1 MNPTD
6 ARTGRDGE
14 RRPPATM
21 RLPAFF
27 EQVPRLVVRDP
38 LAEMLGCAEGG
49 VLEYGYAD
57 AVRLAGHSCPT
68 VASAYWL
75 TVLAL
80 RALYVDELP
89 VRGNIEVQF
98 RDSARSGSVGV
109 IATVVQMLTGAAG
122 SSGFKGL
129 AGCFA
134 RAGLLRIAP
143 DLPLSLR
150 YRRLDTGA
158 AVDAAADLSLPP
170 ASPMLQDLVGR
181 STRQHLDTA
190 TMAELGRLWQE
201 RVRFLL
207 LELRDDP
214 AVFTVRPVKRNSR
227 VPLGGSAGL
236 RQRRTIA
243 DKTSGRMT

>member
-1 MNPTD
+1 MNPID
-6 ARTGRDGE
+6 APMGSGGE
-14 RRPPATM
+14 RFPQLKM

-27 EQVPRLVVRDP
+27 DQVPRLVVRDP
-38 LAEMLGCAEGG
+38 MAEMLGCAEGG
-49 VLEYGYAD
+49 IFEYGYAD
-57 AVRLAGHSCPT
+57 AVRLTGHSCPT

-80 RALYVDELP
+80 RALYPDELP
-89 VRGNIEVQF
+89 VRGSIEVQF

-129 AGCFA
+129 GGCFA
-134 RAGLLRIAP
+134 RAGLMRIAP

-170 ASPMLQDLVGR
+170 ANPRLQDLIGR
-181 STRQHLDTA
+181 ATRQHLDTA
-190 TMAELGRLWQE
+190 AMAELGRLWQE

-214 AVFTVRPVKRNSR
+214 AVFTVRPVKRNTR
-227 VPLGGSAGL
+227 VPLGVQGRL
-236 RQRRTIA
+236 RERRTVA
-243 DKTSGRMT
+243 DNVGSR